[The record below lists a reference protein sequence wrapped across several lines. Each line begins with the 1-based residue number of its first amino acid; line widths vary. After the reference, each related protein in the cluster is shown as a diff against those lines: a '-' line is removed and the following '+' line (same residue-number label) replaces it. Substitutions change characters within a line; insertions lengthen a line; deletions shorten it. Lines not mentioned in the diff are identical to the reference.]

1 MDGWTVDETGKN
13 EVRPDIILKNI
24 RGKTGGGI
32 LPVGGSGELQAG
44 YKGYGYAMICEIM
57 TSVFGG
63 GVFSMHKKDQGDTS
77 QCFYAMDYGMFGDK
91 REIENRMETLI
102 TEIHHAK
109 KEKGQQRIYTAGEKE
124 FEREKEYKKSGIR
137 KVNDQA
143 IALERKGTEVI
154 HLELGRPDFDTPQ
167 YIKDAAI
174 HAIQQGNVF
183 YTQNAG
189 ILKLREAVAEKLE
202 KQNHILYAPDEII
215 ITAGLAEAVYDTLS
229 VLLEAGDEV
238 LIPDPVWMNY
248 DNISRIFDAV
258 PVPYALREEADFQ
271 PDMAELED
279 KVTDRTKVM
288 ILVSPGNPTGSVLNR
303 KSLEK
308 IAAFAKKHDLI
319 VVSDEIYERIIFD
332 DKKYK
337 SIASVPG
344 MKERTITLNG
354 FSKTYSMT
362 GWRLGYL
369 AGPKELVEEIAK
381 VHQVVTTCVASFVQ
395 EAGVTALRE
404 EKSEVSEMV
413 WDYEMRRDYLVDAVN
428 AIPGISCKK
437 PEGAFYLWV
446 NIRQLGIT
454 DEEFSE
460 RLLRETHVAVVP
472 GSVFGNQGKGY
483 IRISY
488 ASSLAQLKEAVKR
501 INDFITGEKRLQN
514 ERE

>member
-1 MDGWTVDETGKN
+1 MD
-13 EVRPDIILKNI
+13 LKNKI
-24 RGKTGGGI
+24 
-32 LPVGGSGELQAG
+32 
-44 YKGYGYAMICEIM
+44 
-57 TSVFGG
+57 
-63 GVFSMHKKDQGDTS
+63 
-77 QCFYAMDYGMFGDK
+77 
-91 REIENRMETLI
+91 
-102 TEIHHAK
+102 
-109 KEKGQQRIYTAGEKE
+109 KEKIRQMVP
-124 FEREKEYKKSGIR
+124 SGIR

-238 LIPDPVWMNY
+238 LVPDPVWMNY
-248 DNISRIFDAV
+248 DNIPRIFDAV
-258 PVPYALREEADFQ
+258 LVPYALREEAD
-271 PDMAELED
+271 
-279 KVTDRTKVM
+279 
-288 ILVSPGNPTGSVLNR
+288 
-303 KSLEK
+303 
-308 IAAFAKKHDLI
+308 
-319 VVSDEIYERIIFD
+319 
-332 DKKYK
+332 
-337 SIASVPG
+337 
-344 MKERTITLNG
+344 
-354 FSKTYSMT
+354 
-362 GWRLGYL
+362 
-369 AGPKELVEEIAK
+369 
-381 VHQVVTTCVASFVQ
+381 
-395 EAGVTALRE
+395 
-404 EKSEVSEMV
+404 
-413 WDYEMRRDYLVDAVN
+413 
-428 AIPGISCKK
+428 PGISCKK

-454 DEEFSE
+454 DEGFSE
-460 RLLRETHVAVVP
+460 RLLREAHVAVVP

-488 ASSLAQLKEAVKR
+488 ASSLAQLKEAAKR

>member
-1 MDGWTVDETGKN
+1 MQTAIEKAKKHGIGMVQLQNSNHYGIAGYYALLAAKEHMLGVSMTNSPAIMVPTFCAEALLGSNPIAFAMPAGKYPFLYDGATTVITRGKVELYQKTGKQLMDGW
-13 EVRPDIILKNI
+13 
-24 RGKTGGGI
+24 
-32 LPVGGSGELQAG
+32 
-44 YKGYGYAMICEIM
+44 
-57 TSVFGG
+57 
-63 GVFSMHKKDQGDTS
+63 VFSMHKKDQGDTS

-238 LIPDPVWMNY
+238 LVPDPVWMNY
-248 DNISRIFDAV
+248 DNIPRIFDAV
-258 PVPYALREEADFQ
+258 PVPYALREEAD
-271 PDMAELED
+271 
-279 KVTDRTKVM
+279 
-288 ILVSPGNPTGSVLNR
+288 
-303 KSLEK
+303 
-308 IAAFAKKHDLI
+308 
-319 VVSDEIYERIIFD
+319 
-332 DKKYK
+332 
-337 SIASVPG
+337 
-344 MKERTITLNG
+344 
-354 FSKTYSMT
+354 
-362 GWRLGYL
+362 
-369 AGPKELVEEIAK
+369 
-381 VHQVVTTCVASFVQ
+381 
-395 EAGVTALRE
+395 
-404 EKSEVSEMV
+404 
-413 WDYEMRRDYLVDAVN
+413 
-428 AIPGISCKK
+428 PGISCKK

-454 DEEFSE
+454 DEGFSE
-460 RLLRETHVAVVP
+460 RLLREAHVAVVP

-501 INDFITGEKRLQN
+501 INDFITGEKRTQN